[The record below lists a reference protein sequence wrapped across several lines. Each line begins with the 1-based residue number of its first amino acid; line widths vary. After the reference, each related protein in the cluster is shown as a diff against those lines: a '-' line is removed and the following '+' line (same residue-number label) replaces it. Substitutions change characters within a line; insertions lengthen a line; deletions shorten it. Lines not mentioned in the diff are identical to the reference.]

1 MSHASRKSACS
12 HRRMRENLAILLAG
26 FALSACASDP
36 PPDDV
41 PEGYMPL
48 VEADWTMPAG
58 TEGYWCARV
67 SITEDLYIRGFRPSA
82 PPGTHHT
89 ALGMAGSGGPDG
101 AFPCEASTVGFQLL
115 FGSGVGTEPFEMPEG
130 VAFKIPAGEQVL
142 LNLHLFNT
150 TNGEMTGTSGIE
162 ILRVAESDVVHEAE
176 TAYIGTFELE
186 IPPGE
191 VTQTARCTMQA
202 DATIFGVFP
211 HMHRLGTHIRGVVH
225 DSEAETD
232 EPRMLIDQSYSFEE
246 QLNFDVDPGV
256 EVTAGSVVRA
266 DCTYDN
272 PGPGTVGFGDST
284 DDEMCVLGVYRYPA
298 RGGISICFN

>member
-1 MSHASRKSACS
+1 MP
-12 HRRMRENLAILLAG
+12 RMRRLLPVFLAFPLA
-26 FALSACASDP
+26 ACASDP
-36 PPDDV
+36 PPGDDV
-41 PEGYMPL
+41 PEDYVPFI
-48 VEADWTMPAG
+48 EADWTMPAG

-67 SITEDLYIRGFRPSA
+67 TVAEDLYVKGFRAVA

-89 ALGMAGSGGPDG
+89 ALGMAGSTGPDG
-101 AFPCEASTVGFQLL
+101 TFPCEASTVGFQML
-115 FGSGVGTEPFEMPEG
+115 FGSGVGTAPFEMPEG
-130 VAFKIPAGEQVL
+130 VAYKIPAGEQVL

-150 TNGEMTGTSGIE
+150 TTSEMTGTSGIDLLLASEDE
-162 ILRVAESDVVHEAE
+162 IEFEAE
-176 TAYIGTFELE
+176 TAYIGTFEIE

-211 HMHRLGTHIRGVVH
+211 HMHKLGTHIRGVVH
-225 DSEAETD
+225 ESEEETD
-232 EPRMLIDQSYSFEE
+232 EPRMLIDQGYSFEE
-246 QLNFDVDPGV
+246 QLNYDVAPGV
-256 EVTAGSVVRA
+256 EVRAGDVVRA
-266 DCTYDN
+266 DCTFDN